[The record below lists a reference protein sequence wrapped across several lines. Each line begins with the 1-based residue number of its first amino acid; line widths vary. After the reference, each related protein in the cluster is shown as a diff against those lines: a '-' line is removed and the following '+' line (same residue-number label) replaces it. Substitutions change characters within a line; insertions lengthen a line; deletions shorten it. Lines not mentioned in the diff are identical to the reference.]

1 MVNPVKDYAWGS
13 RDGIATLQGRPAA
26 EHPEAELW
34 MGAHPQAP
42 SALQGF
48 DEPLR
53 ALDEVVAAD
62 PHRVL
67 GSAVVN
73 RFGPRLPFMVKLLA
87 AAQPLSLQVH
97 PDDAAAAAGFARE
110 DALGVDQAAADRVY
124 RDPHGKPE
132 ILFALSDFHA
142 LLGFRAAADAAAA
155 LAGLRLPVLGPL
167 VDELS
172 RGRPTGEVFGCLID
186 WRHAE
191 RAQLVAA
198 VAEAVRNSRQPHAR
212 WVGELAGRYP
222 ADPAVVGVLLLN
234 LVTLRPG
241 EVVGIA
247 PGQIHG
253 YLRGF
258 GVELLGGSDNVVR
271 AGLTPKH
278 VDLVELRRILSLD
291 PAPPVFIDAVDAGGG
306 WQHWPSPHEEFRLS
320 RLELN
325 GEPVCLDTDTA
336 AIVCCMAGSVE
347 IITGPTSVRLGP
359 GESAFITADA
369 AAPARLVGSAVVLRA
384 SAGVG
389 V

>member
-1 MVNPVKDYAWGS
+1 
-13 RDGIATLQGRPAA
+13 
-26 EHPEAELW
+26 
-34 MGAHPQAP
+34 
-42 SALQGF
+42 
-48 DEPLR
+48 
-53 ALDEVVAAD
+53 
-62 PHRVL
+62 
-67 GSAVVN
+67 
-73 RFGPRLPFMVKLLA
+73 LLA
-87 AAQPLSLQVH
+87 AAEPLSLQVH

-110 DALGVDQAAADRVY
+110 DALGIDRAAPHRVY

-132 ILFALSDFHA
+132 ILFAVSDFHA

-155 LAGLRLPVLGPL
+155 LAELRLAALDPL
-167 VDELS
+167 INELN
-172 RGRPTGEVFGCLID
+172 RGRPTGEVFGCLVE
-186 WRHAE
+186 WPHAE

-198 VAEAVRNSRQPHAR
+198 VAEAVRNSRRPHAR
-212 WVGELAGRYP
+212 WIGELVGRYP

-234 LVTLRPG
+234 LVTLQPG
-241 EVVGIA
+241 EVVAIA

-253 YLRGF
+253 YLRGL

-278 VDLVELRRILSLD
+278 VDLAELRRILSLD

-306 WQHWPSPHEEFRLS
+306 WRHWQSPHEEFRLS
-320 RLELN
+320 RLQLN

-336 AIVCCMAGSVE
+336 AIVCCMAGNVE
-347 IITGPTSVRLGP
+347 ITAGMTLVRLGP
-359 GESAFITADA
+359 GESAFITADG